1 MTLVD
6 VLYDNGRNLVMLAEE
21 MPQKLYTGHDHAF
34 EFQRTISRLL
44 EMQSDAYFNRP
55 KS

>member
-6 VLYDNGRNLVMLAEE
+6 VLYDQGRNLVITAEDL
-21 MPQKLYTGHDHAF
+21 PQKLYTGHDHAF

-44 EMQSDAYFNRP
+44 EMQSDAWLNRA
-55 KS
+55 K